1 MRKIEYVQSAYGG
14 GFPADNGN
22 FEHGEP
28 LWLLSKLEYRAML
41 LKIKLLA
48 DTEHP
53 EVAVERIS
61 RIVNEEL
68 EELNGTTKGK

>member
-1 MRKIEYVQSAYGG
+1 
-14 GFPADNGN
+14 
-22 FEHGEP
+22 
-28 LWLLSKLEYRAML
+28 ML